1 MSILSK
7 PSTSGGI
14 TPAQLDMLVSDAE
27 LDAARM
33 SLLQSITQRI
43 DAGVAL
49 TAAARSALVSEV
61 SVATATLGAVPG
73 EIRLFRS
80 TAVPAGWTKLTG
92 VAVPAGLFTRG
103 RLVLAQYSTLPGN
116 VAFHGVT
123 AVGALWTVNSDGRLF
138 TLIPSTGVLRA
149 YDPGTETW
157 TQLATAPTGG
167 GGPGG
172 SNFTFACAV
181 GSKHYY
187 FSPASGGVGSSTAYC
202 YDAATNAWSQV
213 ASTPGSR
220 YYARGCAVGGKVL
233 LIGGSTA
240 FSVSAANIVD
250 TLALYDPAANTYTTR
265 TMPFRAAYCRVA
277 PVSATKVLVW
287 PINLS
292 VDGGATM
299 TTNNRRCWVYDTAAS
314 TWDEVDAVPVEL
326 AANTTGTFLS
336 HADGRVLY
344 VPSGAPTSGA
354 RARQFIYGA
363 AAGAQWQNFNVSTT
377 DDGSSGT
384 AINSSLSLAD
394 NCVLPGGLVP
404 ISANLSSGSGA
415 LFALLSTTTDA
426 NVPAADSF
434 YAIKN
439 A

>member
-7 PSTSGGI
+7 PSTSGGVS
-14 TPAQLDMLVSDAE
+14 PAQLDMLVSDAE

-73 EIRLFRS
+73 EIRLFRAS
-80 TAVPAGWTKLTG
+80 AVPAGWTKLTG

-138 TLIPSTGVLRA
+138 TLISSTGVLRS

-157 TQLATAPTGG
+157 TQLATAPTGSG
-167 GGPGG
+167 SPG

-181 GSKHYY
+181 GFKHYY
-187 FSPASGGVGSSTAYC
+187 FSAASGGLGSTTAYC
-202 YDAATNAWSQV
+202 YDASTNAWSQV
-213 ASTPGSR
+213 ANLPASR
-220 YYARGCAVGGKVL
+220 YYGRGCVVSGQVIIVGGSS
-233 LIGGSTA
+233 ST
-240 FSVSAANIVD
+240 SVSASSLLD
-250 TLALYDPAANTYTTR
+250 TLVLYNPASNTYTTR

-277 PVSATKVLVW
+277 PVSATTVLVW

-292 VDGGATM
+292 VDNGATM
-299 TTNNRRCWVYDTAAS
+299 ATNNRRCWVYDTSAS
-314 TWDEVDAVPVEL
+314 TWDEVDQVPVEL
-326 AANTTGTFLS
+326 TANTQGAFAS
-336 HADGRVLY
+336 HAAGRVLY
-344 VPSGAPTSGA
+344 VPSGAPTSGS

-363 AAGAQWQNFNVSTT
+363 AAGAQWQSFNLSST
-377 DDGSSGT
+377 DDGGTGT
-384 AINSSLSLAD
+384 AINGSLSLAD

-404 ISANLSSGSGA
+404 VAAYLASGSGN
-415 LFALLSTTTDA
+415 LFALLSTATDG
-426 NVPAADSF
+426 NIPAADSF